1 MAIDADFENAFA
13 LRLRLRAAERRVREL
28 ESGGAYAE
36 LKARTSSLQRGYEA
50 KVRKLERE
58 LGAARRSHSKMTKCW
73 FEVFEQV
80 ERERDEAVGHAMRSA
95 SKMEE
100 RALRAERKVDELMD
114 AATADAR
121 KMRDLEA
128 RIEELE
134 GLNAKLT
141 AQVNRDFEN
150 SSIPSSAQG
159 PGRKKIP
166 NTREATGRRPGAQ
179 PGHPHHPRKRPEPTR
194 TVELPDPPGF
204 EADPDLYRTGSAV
217 SKTVVSARI
226 AVTATEYVAAVWR
239 RRSNGSRVHAPFPD
253 GAKDEVAYDGS
264 VKAMAFLLTNEC
276 CMSAYKA
283 KAFLREASRGA
294 LDISTGMIGALAR
307 EFSAKSA
314 PEREA
319 AVAALMSSPVMHAD
333 FTGANVGGDGK
344 QVLILAN
351 PGAVVMLGRES
362 KGHKGI
368 EGSPL
373 EAYVGCVEHDHDTTF
388 YRYGTSHQECMQ
400 HNIRYLVGSVQ
411 NEPHLTWNRRMLDL
425 VREMVHWRNSI
436 DPGDPPG
443 PDKLAGA
450 AAAFGRRYDAVLEL
464 AAAEYGNS
472 PPTEYYRDGYNL
484 FCRLRDFRE
493 SELRF
498 LEHLEVD
505 PDNSLCERLARVFKR
520 KQRQAIAFR
529 SFEFLRYVCEAI
541 GAVYNMRLAGKDV
554 FAETAA
560 IFDRSLTDAI
570 DVPALSAAG

>member
-1 MAIDADFENAFA
+1 MSIDAGFDNAFS
-13 LRLRLRAAERRVREL
+13 LRLKLRAAERRIAEL

-36 LKARTSSLQRGYEA
+36 LKARTASLQRGYEA
-50 KVRKLERE
+50 RVRKLERE
-58 LGAARRSHSKMTKCW
+58 LGGARRAHSKMTKAW
-73 FEVFEQV
+73 FDVFGQV
-80 ERERDEAVGHAMRSA
+80 ERERDEAVAHAMRSA
-95 SKMEE
+95 SRMEG
-100 RALRAERKVDELMD
+100 RALRAERQRDGL
-114 AATADAR
+114 ADALAAER
-121 KMRDLEA
+121 RASREKDA

-134 GLNAKLT
+134 GVVAKLT

-179 PGHPHHPRKRPEPTR
+179 PGHPHHPRKRPEPTA
-194 TVELPDPPGF
+194 TVELPDPPEFGD
-204 EADPDLYRTGSAV
+204 DPDLYRTGSTV

-226 AVTATEYVAAVWR
+226 TVTATEYVAAVWR
-239 RRSNGSRVHAPFPD
+239 RRSNGSRAHAPFPG
-253 GAKDEVAYDGS
+253 GAKDEVTYDGS

-283 KAFLREASRGA
+283 KAFPKEASGGA
-294 LDISTGMIGALAR
+294 LDVSTGMIGALAR

-333 FTGANVGGDGK
+333 FTCANVGGEGR

-351 PGAVVMLGRES
+351 PGAVMMLGRES
-362 KGHKGI
+362 KGHKGV

-373 EAYVGCVEHDHDTTF
+373 ADYVGCVEHDHDTTF
-388 YRYGTSHQECMQ
+388 YSYGTSHQECMQ
-400 HNIRYLVGSVQ
+400 HNMRYLVGSVQ
-411 NEPHLTWNRRMLDL
+411 NEPHLTWNSEMLGL
-425 VREMVHWRNSI
+425 LREMVHWRNSL
-436 DPGDPPG
+436 DADDPPDEEG
-443 PDKLAGA
+443 LAKVV
-450 AAAFGRRYDAVLEL
+450 AAFGKRYDAVLEL
-464 AAAEYGNS
+464 AALEYEKS
-472 PPTEYYRDGYNL
+472 PPTKYYRDGYNL
-484 FCRLRDFRE
+484 FVRLRDYKD

-529 SFEFLRYVCEAI
+529 SFEFLCFVCDAI
-541 GAVYNMRLAGKDV
+541 SAVYNMRLAGKDV

-560 IFDRSLTDAI
+560 IFDRSLTDII
-570 DVPALSAAG
+570 DVPVPSATG